1 MISFVVFSFLFFF
14 VIRLICFQFVSN
26 ITLGAFM
33 RDESAALL
41 EAKLLCRLATDVLQA
56 LQFIH
61 QCGICHN
68 NINIDSIL
76 IQKDTGRVRNRIV
89 YPCSKYAASVHLCR
103 KRRIRYH
110 ETPCACFNT
119 FTLNGEQYLGYFC
132 WRKEHVNYRILFA
145 EFSTKLSSIKLG
157 NCENSRYS
165 RLFTSRL
172 AQRLSQASVSLQG
185 QKYLVSTQF
194 KLIIHQADN
203 NY

>member
-1 MISFVVFSFLFFF
+1 
-14 VIRLICFQFVSN
+14 
-26 ITLGAFM
+26 M
-33 RDESAALL
+33 RDESAAIL

-56 LQFIH
+56 LRFIH

-165 RLFTSRL
+165 RIFTSRL